1 MFCPLSKPARFR
13 LELEGDN
20 EVEREAVFVQLWNI
34 NSVLSV
40 EVKLVLQKFGSC
52 TTWLSPPPRC
62 VSHEGAS
69 GTVPLKGIVS
79 WG

>member
-52 TTWLSPPPRC
+52 TT
-62 VSHEGAS
+62 
-69 GTVPLKGIVS
+69 
-79 WG
+79 